1 MMRRLLLLWFLA
13 ALFCLAAV
21 GAVLMIFSSGSGLES
36 RLIALVFAA
45 VFLYMAFHFAS
56 MAVHPPQAPDEQTRR
71 QEAARVAGVT
81 QLPVV
86 ASPEGL
92 ALQGG
97 EVCHFQSPAQVLEE
111 PGKAKWV
118 STARTYPGDFS
129 ITNQRLVMTGR
140 KKFKR
145 PLSALTGISMYQQL
159 QGVCLEFG
167 GDSYIL
173 LMDEPYWVPKILELL
188 GKQL

>member
-1 MMRRLLLLWFLA
+1 MRRLFLLWFLVV
-13 ALFCLAAV
+13 LFCLAAL
-21 GAVLMIFSSGSGLES
+21 GAVLMVFTSDSDLQTK
-36 RLIALVFAA
+36 LISLVFAA
-45 VFLYMAFHFAS
+45 AFLYVAFHFAS
-56 MAVHPPQAPDEQTRR
+56 MAIHPPQAPDEEARR
-71 QEAARVAGVT
+71 REAARVAGVT
-81 QLPVV
+81 ELPVIEY
-86 ASPEGL
+86 PESL
-92 ALQGG
+92 ILQAG